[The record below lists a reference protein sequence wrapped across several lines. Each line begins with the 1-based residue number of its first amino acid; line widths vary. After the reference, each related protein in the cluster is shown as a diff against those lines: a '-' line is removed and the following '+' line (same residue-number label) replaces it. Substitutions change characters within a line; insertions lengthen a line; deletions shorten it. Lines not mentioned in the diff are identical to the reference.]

1 MPGTII
7 RERQNR
13 VARSLPTDTGVLFLV
28 GTADR
33 GPVGSALG
41 VDNIDDFVKKFGDRT
56 TYSSAYDELESFFRL
71 GGRSAYFS
79 REVGPAAD
87 VASVDLL
94 DAGGAV
100 ALTVQARGPG
110 AWANTRNVAVEA
122 GDNAGEFKLH
132 FTDDVDTTI
141 DETSPSFVDSNAAVV
156 WGQANDDLE
165 IVLGISANDPA
176 VAAAQSLAGGADDRA
191 NISDATAAAALTAF
205 TKDLGPG
212 QVAFANRSTSTAHG
226 MLADHAAANN
236 RAALYD
242 PPDTQS
248 KTTLDA
254 TANAIHLLDNARHG
268 ALFGP
273 WVDIPGL
280 TGVAAS
286 RRIPP
291 AAIIA
296 GQISTNDS
304 TGHTTNE
311 PSAGELGVLD
321 WVTGLA
327 ATFSDTDANDLNDN
341 GVNLIREVA
350 GDFRIYGYRSGV
362 RKDADENWWQFGN
375 VRLYMELAA
384 KADNILQGYV
394 FRQVDGRGLVFK
406 ELEGELVGML
416 APYWEAGSLYG
427 PTPQDAFYVDTG
439 PQVNTAET
447 IGNGEIRA
455 ALELTMSPMG
465 ETVILEIVKRQ
476 IGR

>member
-13 VARSLPTDTGVLFLV
+13 VARSLPTDTGVLFIV
-28 GTADR
+28 GTAGR
-33 GPVGSALG
+33 GPTDKALR
-41 VDNIDDFVKKFGDRT
+41 VENIDDFVRKFGDRT
-56 TYSSAYDELESFFRL
+56 TYSSLYDELESFFRI
-71 GGRSAYFS
+71 GGRYAYVS
-79 REVGPAAD
+79 REVGPAA
-87 VASVDLL
+87 VAAHVDLT
-94 DAGGAV
+94 DAGAAV
-100 ALTVQARGPG
+100 ALTVTARGPG
-110 AWANTRNVAVEA
+110 AWANTRNIAVIA

-132 FTDDVDTTI
+132 ITDDVDTTI
-141 DETSPSFVDSNAAVV
+141 DETSPSFVDNNAAVT
-156 WGQANDDLE
+156 WSQSHDD
-165 IVLGISANDPA
+165 IVISLGVSANDPA
-176 VAAAQSLAGGADDRA
+176 VAAYSLAGGADDRA
-191 NISDATAAAALTAF
+191 SISDATAAAALTRF
-205 TKDLGPG
+205 SKDLGPG
-212 QVAFANRSTSTAHG
+212 QVAFANRSTVAAHG

-248 KTTLDA
+248 KATLDA
-254 TANAIHLLDNARHG
+254 TADAIHGLGNARHG

-273 WVDIPGL
+273 WLDIPGL
-280 TGVAAS
+280 TGGISS

-296 GQISTNDS
+296 GQIAANDS

-327 ATFSDTDANDLNDN
+327 ATFSDDDANDLNEN
-341 GVNLIREVA
+341 GVNLIRDVA

-362 RKDADENWWQFGN
+362 RKDVDENWWQFGN
-375 VRLYMELAA
+375 VRLYMEIAA

-394 FRQVDGRGLVFK
+394 FRQIDGRGLVFK

-416 APYWEAGSLYG
+416 APYWEAGSLFG
-427 PTPQDAFYVDTG
+427 STSQEAFFVDTG
-439 PQVNTAET
+439 SQVNTTDT
-447 IGNGEIRA
+447 INDGEIRA
-455 ALELTMSPMG
+455 AIELTMSPMG
-465 ETVILEIVKRQ
+465 ETVVLEIVKRQ